1 MPSAPS
7 RTPSASTN
15 SFRARARPSAGASA
29 RVAVG
34 RRRQVPWLVAGVVL
48 VVGFA
53 LAFATVSIRL
63 TGGRPVLVVT
73 GPLSAGH
80 VLGPGDLRSVNMPA
94 ASGLATVPAAQE
106 PSVLGRALSV
116 PIAAGTLL
124 SPAEVRA
131 GSSLP
136 AGEAVVGL
144 AVKAGQYPPALASGD
159 QVEVVDTTG
168 AAASQATTQGTTPGP
183 VVPATVVG
191 VDVSPAGS
199 SAAAVISLQV
209 GRSDAAT
216 VAGDGAAGQ
225 ASVVLVPS
233 SGAS

>member
-7 RTPSASTN
+7 RTNPASVNGAGTRNLPSA
-15 SFRARARPSAGASA
+15 PS
-29 RVAVG
+29 RVAVV
-34 RRRQVPWLVAGVVL
+34 RRRQVPWVVAGVVL

-63 TGGRPVLVVT
+63 TGVRPVLVVT
-73 GPLSAGH
+73 GPLPAGH

-94 ASGLATVPAAQE
+94 ASGLVTIRAAQE
-106 PSVLGRALSV
+106 PSVLGRVLSV
-116 PIAAGTLL
+116 PVAAGTLL
-124 SPAEVRA
+124 SPAEVGA

-144 AVKAGQYPPALASGD
+144 AVKAGQYPPALAPGD
-159 QVEVVDTTG
+159 RVEVVDTTG
-168 AAASQATTQGTTPGP
+168 AAASQATTPATKPGP

-209 GRSDAAT
+209 TRSDAAT
-216 VAGDGAAGQ
+216 VAGEGAAGQ
-225 ASVVLVPS
+225 ASVILLPS